1 MNFAVGFDLI
11 LPHNLMEPML
21 RELSA
26 IRIVWLYIE
35 PQKFDDKELLSFE
48 GTWRLS
54 SRVISGL
61 AVGREIA
68 LVGLNEQSLLFVRL

>member
-11 LPHNLMEPML
+11 LPHNLMEL
-21 RELSA
+21 FGSTLNLKSSS
-26 IRIVWLYIE
+26 VH
-35 PQKFDDKELLSFE
+35 DKELLSFE

-68 LVGLNEQSLLFVRL
+68 LVGLNEQSLLLVRL